1 VPRGP
6 VGEVLLSAPCD
17 VAVLIERGATASLHE
32 PPAPPVERDEG
43 VATIDADRA
52 VVVPFGGAEH
62 DWAALELGAWI
73 ASSYGAPLRLLGA
86 AADDQGRRDASR
98 LLANASL
105 VLQQL
110 AGIPAEPLLVEP
122 GREGVLAAAAHAGL
136 LVIGLS
142 ERWREEG
149 LGPVRS
155 QIARTAPVSTLFV
168 RRGSRQGALAPRDSL
183 TRFTWSSVGPI

>member
-1 VPRGP
+1 
-6 VGEVLLSAPCD
+6 VL
-17 VAVLIERGATASLHE
+17 
-32 PPAPPVERDEG
+32 
-43 VATIDADRA
+43 
-52 VVVPFGGAEH
+52 VPFGGAEH

-86 AADDQGRRDASR
+86 AGDDQGRRDASR
-98 LLANASL
+98 LLGNASL

-122 GREGVLAAAAHAGL
+122 GRAGIVRAAENAGL
-136 LVIGLS
+136 LVVGLS

-168 RRGSRQGALAPRDSL
+168 RRGSRQGALAPRDGL
-183 TRFTWSSVGPI
+183 TRFTWSSVGPSRLE